1 MSRIEREGGA
11 CVRCSPPVTPRVRVA
26 AAHRAS
32 RACNAHK
39 SCAEH
44 RAHLPKAYLSAVDG
58 EVVGQQSKGG
68 AILAQSALLG
78 PEVGAGGG
86 G

>member
-1 MSRIEREGGA
+1 MRRCGSGRAAGLAQNLRGAEG
-11 CVRCSPPVTPRVRVA
+11 RCDSVRVFCE
-26 AAHRAS
+26 
-32 RACNAHK
+32 ACNAHK